1 MDIYNSA
8 SSTPN
13 VDRKQNVTCTLYKI
27 NYCTHTVT
35 KFVGLEKIDGEG
47 EGDGDVRRAGVG
59 ISLGWYLIL

>member
-35 KFVGLEKIDGEG
+35 KFVGLEKKDGEG
-47 EGDGDVRRAGVG
+47 EGDVRRAGVESPWVG
-59 ISLGWYLIL
+59 I